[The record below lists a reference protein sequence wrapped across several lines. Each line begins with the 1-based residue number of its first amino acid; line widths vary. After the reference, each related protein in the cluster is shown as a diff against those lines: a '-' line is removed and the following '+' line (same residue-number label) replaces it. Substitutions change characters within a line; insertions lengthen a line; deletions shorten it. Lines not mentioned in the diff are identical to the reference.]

1 VSALAFLELADPA
14 SGVHAWL
21 GRGLPGLDDGESV
34 LIAFEGEQR
43 LAAGRTKSAVLELD
57 GETARAEASLDGL
70 SLKAEASAAS
80 AGAIRSGTARLTLA
94 DGGAERPAVDTVA
107 AFGRLALANGSPPGV
122 LRSLSALPAG
132 DGPGVAAG
140 SARPEGVSGHDQERL
155 AAWLLPASGE
165 MTEVQEPLLSTQYDE
180 SGAQSRAG
188 LELWVDADDR
198 LPMRVAGVRVSDA
211 AVELDGWRL
220 QAAFFRWTVE
230 GAEAA
235 GSYLIWR
242 RGVG

>member
-1 VSALAFLELADPA
+1 MSEPAFLELADQV
-14 SGVHAWL
+14 SGVHTWL
-21 GRGLPGLDDGESV
+21 GRGLPGLGDGESV
-34 LIAFEGEQR
+34 LIAFDGERQ
-43 LAAGRTKSAVLELD
+43 LAAGRTTSAILETE
-57 GETARAEASLDGL
+57 GETAHAEASLDGV
-70 SLKAEASAAS
+70 SLKAEASTAS
-80 AGAIRSGTARLTLA
+80 AGAIRSGSARLTLA
-94 DGGAERPAVDTVA
+94 VDGAERQIEAVA
-107 AFGRLALANGSPPGV
+107 AYGRLALANGSPLGV

-140 SARPEGVSGHDQERL
+140 SARPEGAPGHDQERL

-188 LELWVDADDR
+188 LELWVDAEDR

-220 QAAFFRWTVE
+220 RAAFFRWALE
-230 GAEAA
+230 GAEAV

-242 RGVG
+242 RSVG

>member
-1 VSALAFLELADPA
+1 MSAPAFLELADPA

-21 GRGLPGLDDGESV
+21 GRGLPGLGDGESV
-34 LIAFEGEQR
+34 LIAFEGDR
-43 LAAGRTKSAVLELD
+43 LLAAGRTTSAVLELD
-57 GETARAEASLDGL
+57 GETARAEAALDDL
-70 SLKAEASAAS
+70 SLKAEASAAG

-94 DGGAERPAVDTVA
+94 EGGAGRPIEAVA
-107 AFGRLALANGSPPGV
+107 AFGRLAIADGSPPSV

-155 AAWLLPASGE
+155 SAWLLPASGD

-188 LELWVDADDR
+188 LELWVDVDDR
-198 LPMRVAGVRVSDA
+198 LPMRVAGVRISDA

-220 QAAFFRWTVE
+220 QAAFFRWTVD

-242 RGVG
+242 RNGG